1 VSDILLV
8 TAQGG
13 RRPAIGQGAL
23 SLLAPLAVLDSPWV
37 LFSLV
42 AALFGLLIAW
52 RFQLA
57 RRFGRSLWSREG
69 SLFETHAHAI
79 ARLDGECRI
88 QQANSAFCSLTGY
101 SPEQVD
107 GQRFDELFKPTQRP
121 RVVSLL
127 ARAQGGASRSIE
139 TKIHLK
145 DRRTA
150 EVELTCVPIVVRE
163 QGIGLYAIV
172 KDITDRK
179 NLERELENRA
189 LHDYLTG
196 LPNRALFTDR
206 LEHALLRAS
215 RAGRRIA
222 MIYIDLDRFKPVND
236 RAGHAAGDELL
247 REIASRLRTVV
258 RQGDTVARLGGDEFA
273 VLLES
278 MRTEAEATNTAARI
292 VNLIRKPCF
301 VAGSEFQVGAS
312 AGVAIS
318 NEETEDPE
326 DLVRQADMAMY
337 EAKRSGGFQYQ
348 QYSRKLVEAK
358 SEAAV
363 DLEIELKRA
372 IKEDELHLQYQ
383 PIVDIDRTRV
393 VGFEA
398 LVRWE
403 HPELGVLLPSHFV
416 PLAEKSSLIAELDRW
431 VLARGLRDMSRLV
444 ESGEILK
451 PFHLSVNLSARHC
464 EEPDFVD
471 AVSSILLESGFDP
484 DYLQLELTESAAGKD
499 MQKVRRLKALGVKLA
514 IDDFGTGYSSL
525 GYLKDLDVDV
535 LKVDKSFIVAL
546 GADPASVAIVRTILT
561 LAEMLD
567 LEVIVEGIE
576 DEVQLEHLKELGGAM
591 VQGFY
596 FGRPSD
602 FVHLP
607 RILRERPGPK
617 QRSRAET
624 LGPLE
629 AVESED
635 RVGIAAV
642 RPYFAV

>member
-1 VSDILLV
+1 MWVLI
-8 TAQGG
+8 T
-13 RRPAIGQGAL
+13 
-23 SLLAPLAVLDSPWV
+23 LLAI
-37 LFSLV
+37 LV
-42 AALFGLLIAW
+42 ALLTAW
-52 RFQLA
+52 RFQSV
-57 RRFGRSLWSREG
+57 RRFGRSVWDREG
-69 SLFETHAHAI
+69 SLFQTHAHAI
-79 ARLDGECRI
+79 ARLNEECRI
-88 QQANSAFCSLTGY
+88 QQANGAFCSLTGY
-101 SPEQVD
+101 SPEQIST
-107 GQRFDELFKPTQRP
+107 QRFDELFPASQRP

-127 ARAQGGASRSIE
+127 ERTRQGASRSIE
-139 TKIHLK
+139 AKLYLK

-150 EVELTCVPIVVRE
+150 EVELTSVPVVVRE
-163 QGIGLYAIV
+163 ETVGQYAII

-206 LEHALLRAS
+206 LEHALHRAS

-247 REIASRLRTVV
+247 REVGSRLRTVV

-301 VAGSEFQVGAS
+301 VAGAEFQVGAS

-318 NEETEDPE
+318 NEDTEDPE

-348 QYSRKLVEAK
+348 LYSRKLAEAK
-358 SEAAV
+358 SDAAV
-363 DLEIELKRA
+363 DLEIELRRA
-372 IKEDELHLQYQ
+372 IEENELCLQYQ
-383 PIVDIDRTRV
+383 PIVDIDQTKV

-403 HPELGVLLPSHFV
+403 HPELGTLLPSHFV

-431 VLARGLRDMSRLV
+431 VLARSLRDISRLI
-444 ESGEILK
+444 ESGEISK

-471 AVSSILLESGFDP
+471 AVSGILLETGFDP

-499 MQKVRRLKALGVKLA
+499 MQKIKRLKTLGVKVA

-546 GADPASVAIVRTILT
+546 GADPASIAIVRTILT

-576 DEVQLEHLKELGGAM
+576 DEVQLEHLRDLGGAF

-596 FGRPSD
+596 FGRPTD

-607 RILRERPGPK
+607 RILREKPGPK

-624 LGPLE
+624 LGPLK
-629 AVESED
+629 AVEAED
-635 RVGIAAV
+635 ETKTVKV
-642 RPYFAV
+642 QPYFAL

>member
-1 VSDILLV
+1 MIDSLV
-8 TAQGG
+8 GSTEDRG
-13 RRPAIGQGAL
+13 RLHNDFGAL
-23 SLLAPLAVLDSPWV
+23 SLLAPLAVVDSPWV
-37 LFSLV
+37 LISLV
-42 AALFGLLIAW
+42 TALVGLLTAW
-52 RFQLA
+52 RFQFV
-57 RRFGRSLWSREG
+57 RRFGRSLWDREG

-79 ARLDGECRI
+79 ARLDKECRI
-88 QQANSAFCSLTGY
+88 QRTNHAFCSLTGY
-101 SPEQVD
+101 SLEQVSS
-107 GQRFDELFKPTQRP
+107 QRFDELFAASQRP

-127 ARAQGGASRSIE
+127 EKTRTGASATIE
-139 TKIHLK
+139 AQLHLK

-150 EVELTCVPIVVRE
+150 EVELTTVPVVVRE
-163 QGIGLYAIV
+163 QTVGLYAIV

-206 LEHALLRAS
+206 LEHALHRAS

-222 MIYIDLDRFKPVND
+222 MIYIDLDRFKLVND

-247 REIASRLRTVV
+247 REVASRLRTVV

-292 VNLIRKPCF
+292 VNLLRKPCF

-318 NEETEDPE
+318 NEDTEDPE

-337 EAKRSGGFQYQ
+337 EAKRNGGFQYQ
-348 QYSRKLVEAK
+348 QYRRKLVEAK
-358 SEAAV
+358 SDAAE
-363 DLEIELKRA
+363 DLEIELQRA
-372 IKEDELHLQYQ
+372 IRANELHLQYQ
-383 PIVDIDRTRV
+383 PIVDIDQTRV
-393 VGFEA
+393 VGLEA
-398 LVRWE
+398 LVRWD
-403 HPELGVLLPSHFV
+403 HPGLGTLLPSHFV

-431 VLARGLRDMSRLV
+431 VLARSLRDLSRLI
-444 ESGEILK
+444 ESGEISK

-471 AVSSILLESGFDP
+471 AVSNILLESGCDP
-484 DYLQLELTESAAGKD
+484 DYLQLELTESAAGRD
-499 MQKVRRLKALGVKLA
+499 LQKIRRLKTLGVKVA

-546 GADPASVAIVRTILT
+546 GADPASIAIVRTILT

-567 LEVIVEGIE
+567 VEVIIEGIE
-576 DEVQLEHLKELGGAM
+576 DEIQLEHLRDLGGAF

-596 FGRPSD
+596 FGRPAD

-607 RILRERPGPK
+607 RILREKPGPK
-617 QRSRAET
+617 QSSRAQT
-624 LGPLE
+624 LGPLK
-629 AVESED
+629 AVEAED
-635 RVGIAAV
+635 EAKAV
-642 RPYFAV
+642 KIQSYFAL